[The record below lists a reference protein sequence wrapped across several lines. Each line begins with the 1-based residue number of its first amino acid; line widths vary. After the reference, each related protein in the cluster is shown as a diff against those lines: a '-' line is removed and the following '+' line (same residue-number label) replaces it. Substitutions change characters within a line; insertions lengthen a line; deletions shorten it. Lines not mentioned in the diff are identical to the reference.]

1 MNCVSISTF
10 FEPYDWFPFLP
21 FAHLPSTLATFH
33 VGLLTRKWRFL
44 SGKGRSRS
52 FMFSTPKNVEELRR
66 LVESDVPV
74 LAFAFKR
81 RAAED
86 WAPEHSHARGQL
98 LALTRGLLVV
108 EAGNEQWMFPS
119 QRCAWIPPEC
129 MHKARSVGG
138 VAGSMVYLSAEMC
151 RGLPKK
157 PCLFSSSGLL
167 FAIIHRVLAWNPRQ
181 PPDPAR
187 KRLIA
192 VLRDEIGQPEQQ
204 PLRLPL
210 PRDERLA
217 RVAHALLDDV
227 ADGRRLEDW
236 AHFAGM
242 SRRAFMR
249 TFSAEAG
256 MSFGRWRQQ
265 ARLFAALEMLAQSKS
280 VTEVAMAVGYD
291 SVSAFIEMFRTMLGT
306 TPQAYFRSKQKTV
319 PL

>member
-10 FEPYDWFPFLP
+10 FEPYDWFLFLP

-33 VGLLTRKWRFL
+33 VGQLTRKWRFL

-217 RVAHALLDDV
+217 RVDHALLDDV

-236 AHFAGM
+236 AQFAGM

-306 TPQAYFRSKQKTV
+306 TPQAYFRCKQKTA